1 MRSIVCEPR
10 RSRRL
15 QSAIRR
21 ERSEQSSTVVPDER
35 LDAMSD
41 PIFAVQ
47 DAALD
52 DLRARLQNTRWPLVP
67 EGQGWARGA
76 DLEYLRQLV
85 AYWQTS
91 FDWRAQE
98 SGLSRFTHER
108 VRVSGLSLHQIHER
122 ATDENAPPLALLHG
136 WPDSFLRY
144 TKALPLLDTFH
155 RVVPS
160 LPGFGFSEPPTTPG
174 WNSIRTADAV
184 AELMTVNGYERFVVS
199 GGDVGSSV
207 AEQLARRHADRVIA
221 LHLTDVPYTHLFS
234 VDPAELTEQ
243 ERAYLSAGRKWQ
255 MSEGA
260 YALIQSTK
268 PTTAAIGLAD
278 SPAGLAAW
286 IVEKLRSWSD
296 CDGHLERRF
305 TRDEILTWVT
315 LYWLTNT
322 IGSSFLPY
330 VEYEPGSD
338 DKVTVPTGVTI
349 FPKDLVPAPRQF
361 AERFF
366 PIVRWTELPSGG
378 HFTAWEEPDAFA
390 RELTA
395 LARDVVSQASHG

>member
-1 MRSIVCEPR
+1 
-10 RSRRL
+10 
-15 QSAIRR
+15 
-21 ERSEQSSTVVPDER
+21 
-35 LDAMSD
+35 MSD
-41 PIFAVQ
+41 PIFAVP

-52 DLRARLQNTRWPLVP
+52 DLRLRLQNTRWPSVVA
-67 EGQGWARGA
+67 GSGWERGA
-76 DLEYLRQLV
+76 DVDYLRELV
-85 AYWQTS
+85 DYWRTS

-98 SGLSRFTHER
+98 SALSRFTHER
-108 VRVSGLSLHQIHER
+108 VRVSGLSLHQIHQR
-122 ATDENAPPLALLHG
+122 AAEENALPLLLLHG

-144 TKALPLLDTFH
+144 TKALPLLDGFH

-160 LPGFGFSEPPTTPG
+160 LPGFGFSERPAAPG
-174 WNSIRTADAV
+174 WTAMRMADAL

-199 GGDVGSSV
+199 GGDVGSSI
-207 AEQLARRHADRVIA
+207 AEQLARRHTDRVIA

-234 VDPAELTEQ
+234 VDPAELTEP
-243 ERAYLSAGRKWQ
+243 ERAYLSAGRAWQ

-268 PTTAAIGLAD
+268 PMTAAVGLAD

-286 IVEKLRSWSD
+286 IVEKLHSWSD
-296 CDGHLERRF
+296 CDGQLERRF

-315 LYWLTNT
+315 LYWVTNT

-330 VEYEPGSD
+330 VEYQPGSD
-338 DKVTVPTGVTI
+338 DEVTVPTGVTI

-366 PIVRWTELPSGG
+366 RIVRWTELRTGG
-378 HFTAWEEPDAFA
+378 HFTAWEEPEAFA
-390 RELTA
+390 SELTA
-395 LARDVVSQASHG
+395 LARDVVPETSHDRSSLITGLTRC

>member
-1 MRSIVCEPR
+1 
-10 RSRRL
+10 
-15 QSAIRR
+15 
-21 ERSEQSSTVVPDER
+21 
-35 LDAMSD
+35 MSD
-41 PIFAVQ
+41 PVFAVQ

-67 EGQGWARGA
+67 EGQGWARGT
-76 DLEYLRQLV
+76 DLDYLRTLV
-85 AYWQTS
+85 DYWQTS

-98 SGLSRFTHER
+98 SALSRFTHER
-108 VRVSGLSLHQIHER
+108 VRVSALSLHQIHER
-122 ATDENAPPLALLHG
+122 AADQNALPLVLLHG

-174 WNSIRTADAV
+174 WNSMRMADAV
-184 AELMTVNGYERFVVS
+184 AELMTVNGYERFIVS

-207 AEQLARRHADRVIA
+207 AEQLARRHADRIIA
-221 LHLTDVPYTHLFS
+221 LHVTDVPYTHLFS
-234 VDPAELTEQ
+234 VNRAELTEP
-243 ERAYLSAGRKWQ
+243 ERAYLSAGQQWQ

-268 PTTAAIGLAD
+268 PTTAATGLAD

-296 CDGHLERRF
+296 CDGQLERRF

-330 VEYEPGSD
+330 VEHDPGSD
-338 DKVTVPTGVTI
+338 GEVIVPTGVTI
-349 FPKDLVPAPRQF
+349 FPKDLVLAPRQF

-366 PIVRWTELPSGG
+366 PIVRWTELPAGG
-378 HFTAWEEPDAFA
+378 HFTAWEEPEAFA

-395 LARDVVSQASHG
+395 LARDVVSQVSDG